1 MRHGRLAVVALMCFA
16 ALFPVGL
23 PARPPVV
30 ISGKVTDARGQPIP
44 GALIA
49 VPALNESTVSDD
61 GGMYRLA
68 IRSKAR
74 PGQDVVIRASRE
86 GLDYVSQLGAPCP
99 QGPGEDGFSACASE
113 VRIAR

>member
-1 MRHGRLAVVALMCFA
+1 MCFA

-86 GLDYVSQLGAPCP
+86 GLDYVSHSVRLAPKA
-99 QGPGEDGFSACASE
+99 QARMDFRLVQ
-113 VRIAR
+113 VR